1 MAIHTAQ
8 HCPVDVCAIVG
19 LFAYGVVQYGGHQSR
34 NYGAISM
41 RLLQMKTEC
50 KFA

>member
-1 MAIHTAQ
+1 MDIHTAQ
-8 HCPVDVCAIVG
+8 HCPGDFCALVDLFVFG
-19 LFAYGVVQYGGHQSR
+19 LVQYGGHQSC
-34 NYGAISM
+34 NYGTISM

>member
-1 MAIHTAQ
+1 MAIHTTQ
-8 HCPVDVCAIVG
+8 HFPVDVCAMVG
-19 LFAYGVVQYGGHQSR
+19 LFACGVVQYGGHQSC

-41 RLLQMKTEC
+41 RLLQMQTEC